1 MADSIGVDILETDRI
16 RNSVARFGERFLRR
30 ILGDKEIEIYRRRV
44 DKPAF
49 LAGRFACKEAVI
61 KALGKY
67 LTDRP
72 PLTQIQILN
81 DATGQPHVS
90 FPDDLKARLKGL
102 DILVSISHDR
112 KYAVAMT
119 VITEREF
126 NEPG

>member
-30 ILGDKEIEIYRRRV
+30 ILGDNEIEIYRSRV
-44 DKPAF
+44 DRPAF

-81 DATGQPHVS
+81 DSTGQPHLS

-112 KYAVAMT
+112 KYAVAMV
-119 VITEREF
+119 VITEKV
-126 NEPG
+126 